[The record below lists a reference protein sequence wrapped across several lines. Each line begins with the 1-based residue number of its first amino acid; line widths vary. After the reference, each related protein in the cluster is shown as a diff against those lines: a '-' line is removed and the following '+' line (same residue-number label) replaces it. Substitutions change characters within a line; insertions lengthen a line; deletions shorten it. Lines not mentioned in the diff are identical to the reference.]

1 MDKERFWI
9 FSISSIRNIRRS
21 MVTAIL
27 FFFFFWVFTPCEAV
41 MTNTLCTWSIILV
54 KSCKIGIG
62 TVLQTRKLRIRQ
74 VKLFTQSQLD
84 CDSDWSWLL
93 FTAPLITAVIY
104 TSHSNIH
111 ILPSVLPDT
120 TITFTEWVIRYQAV
134 GLDWFLPPDP
144 QEHYLAH
151 NDHSCLSNEW
161 INELISIIL

>member
-1 MDKERFWI
+1 MDFAIMDKERFWI
-9 FSISSIRNIRRS
+9 FNISSIRNIRRS

-27 FFFFFWVFTPCEAV
+27 FFFFGVFTLCETV

-54 KSCKIGIG
+54 KSCKIGIV
-62 TVLQTRKLRIRQ
+62 TVLQMSKLRIRQ

-104 TSHSNIH
+104 TSHSNIY

-120 TITFTEWVIRYQAV
+120 TITFTEWVIRHQGVAL
-134 GLDWFLPPDP
+134 GDSFP
-144 QEHYLAH
+144 QIPK
-151 NDHSCLSNEW
+151 NT
-161 INELISIIL
+161 I

>member
-1 MDKERFWI
+1 MDFAIMDKERFWI

-21 MVTAIL
+21 TVTAIPF
-27 FFFFFWVFTPCEAV
+27 FFFFFWVFTPCETV

-54 KSCKIGIG
+54 KSCKIGIV
-62 TVLQTRKLRIRQ
+62 TVLQMSKLRIRQ

-104 TSHSNIH
+104 TSHSNIY

-120 TITFTEWVIRYQAV
+120 TITFTEWVIRHQGV
-134 GLDWFLPPDP
+134 GLGDSFP
-144 QEHYLAH
+144 QIPK
-151 NDHSCLSNEW
+151 NT
-161 INELISIIL
+161 I